1 MKTILF
7 DGVCN
12 LCNNTVTFVI
22 KRDVNNAF
30 KFASL
35 QSDFAQE
42 KLKGTGI
49 NDLSTIVLIDND
61 VIYTKSTAIL
71 KIAKELKGYEWT
83 HVFLWIPKFI
93 RDFCYKLIANNR
105 YAFFG
110 KQDSCMLPSKELLEK
125 FVQ

>member
-22 KRDVNNAF
+22 KKDTNNKF

-35 QSDFAQE
+35 QSNFAQE

-49 NDLSTIVLIDND
+49 NDLSTIVLIDED

-83 HVFLWIPKFI
+83 RVFLWMPKFF

-105 YAFFG
+105 YVLFG